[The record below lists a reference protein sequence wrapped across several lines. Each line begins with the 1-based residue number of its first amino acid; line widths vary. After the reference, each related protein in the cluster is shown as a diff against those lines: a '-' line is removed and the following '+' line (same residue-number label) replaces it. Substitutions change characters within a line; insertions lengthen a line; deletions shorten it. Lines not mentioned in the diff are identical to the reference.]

1 MKIPRQG
8 IEEYRRL
15 IKKKY
20 SIDISYAEA
29 EEGFRDLLSLF
40 QVIYRPI
47 DSFNRDTE
55 IWLEA
60 NDSTISQRSNDI
72 IHVSRP
78 RTIQCNGT

>member
-8 IEEYRRL
+8 IEEYRKLVKR
-15 IKKKY
+15 KY

-47 DSFNRDTE
+47 EDFDK
-55 IWLEA
+55 
-60 NDSTISQRSNDI
+60 NDYSEYNQDGETNEKR
-72 IHVSRP
+72 
-78 RTIQCNGT
+78 